1 MRRGRKALER
11 AIQVAGGQSALAAAL
26 GVRQSHIWHWLHKS
40 QHGVPAER
48 VADVERVTGIAR
60 QELRP
65 DLYQE
70 QGPPAGFSESS
81 ASDMPM
87 STSNTEADRSSR
99 RDSGHFSRFKH
110 LRRAHFNSS
119 EEIAGHIRALREEW
133 DRR

>member
-1 MRRGRKALER
+1 MRKGREALQR
-11 AIQVAGGQSALAAAL
+11 AIRTAGGQSALAAAL

-65 DLYQE
+65 DLFPQRASQSGFADGE
-70 QGPPAGFSESS
+70 IDGVAGGSG
-81 ASDMPM
+81 
-87 STSNTEADRSSR
+87 NTKADRSKN
-99 RDSGHFSRFKH
+99 GHFSRFKH
-110 LRRAHFNSS
+110 LRASHFASG
-119 EEIAGHIRALREEW
+119 EDITAHIRALRDEW